1 MKYLMLF
8 VMTLWVSGAVA
19 QQTQC
24 VEVPK
29 GQKIVLIPWFVP
41 EKELVWEWK
50 PAKLPS
56 EKEEDCDRLGVS
68 PDTCEG

>member
-1 MKYLMLF
+1 
-8 VMTLWVSGAVA
+8 
-19 QQTQC
+19 
-24 VEVPK
+24 VPK

-56 EKEEDCDRLGVS
+56 EKEDDCDRLAVS

>member
-1 MKYLMLF
+1 MPKKYVMAF

-41 EKELVWEWK
+41 EKELVWDDG
-50 PAKLPS
+50 PV
-56 EKEEDCDRLGVS
+56 CIGRIDRR
-68 PDTCEG
+68 T